1 MINPAVNIE
10 ICLAFLR
17 KWLEGFRNY
26 PRSEAG
32 ERRFAQCLQL
42 NAVSVEHLE
51 AILQSFQDEFPTVR
65 EIHDVAWNS
74 RAKFEPAEDTVAEW
88 ARIYGKPQA
97 FEKHPPDELA
107 MHWQA
112 IRDMLFYSEGPG
124 VYELLKIVN
133 VKPEWARANSQRFW
147 SDARV
152 TGFRDHRDTVDFV
165 RVQIA
170 EMGWDTIMKLTSS
183 PVPFPYTGVN
193 HRKRRDE
200 LAPVG
205 APITQADI
213 DRAKQSQKSTAQ
225 VDADLDAWSD
235 PDR

>member
-1 MINPAVNIE
+1 MINPAVHIDV
-10 ICLAFLR
+10 CLAFLR

-32 ERRFAQCLQL
+32 ERRFAQCLQS

-51 AILQSFQDEFPTVR
+51 AILQSFEDEFPTVR

-74 RAKFEPAEDTVAEW
+74 RVKFEPAEDTVAEW
-88 ARIYGKPQA
+88 ARIYGKPEA

-112 IRDMLFYSEGPG
+112 IRDMLYYTEGPG
-124 VYELLKIVN
+124 YSKD
-133 VKPEWARANSQRFW
+133 AFW
-147 SDARV
+147 SEARV
-152 TGFRDHRDTVDFV
+152 RGFRDHRDSIDFIRQQV
-165 RVQIA
+165 ADV
-170 EMGWDTIMKLTSS
+170 GWEVIMALKAS
-183 PVPFPYTGVN
+183 PVPFPYSNPNRRGVSVTA
-193 HRKRRDE
+193 

-213 DRAKQSQKSTAQ
+213 DRAKQSRKSTAQ